1 VRQHDDHEHVQS
13 GPVVVSMLLIAPPGA
28 AKAAASVTVPGSCR
42 LSANWLLTMSAT
54 WYNTSGSPSRG
65 NFRYA
70 VIRSPGA
77 LALGAWTIISPHNVS
92 GGLPGDYRF
101 RSAGRDGS
109 DYLYRADANLANIS
123 YVYIRG
129 QAPSG
134 IYCEDYVYSR
144 N

>member
-1 VRQHDDHEHVQS
+1 MKKVLATALVAL
-13 GPVVVSMLLIAPPGA
+13 SMLLIAPPGA
-28 AKAAASVTVPGSCR
+28 AKAAASVSVPGSCQ
-42 LSANWLLTMSAT
+42 LSANWVLTMSAT

-77 LALGAWTIISPHNVS
+77 LTLGSVTVIRPHDVS
-92 GGLPGDYRF
+92 GAVASDFRF
-101 RSAGRDGS
+101 KAAGRDGTA
-109 DYLYRADANLANIS
+109 YLYRADANLPTIS

-134 IYCEDYVYSR
+134 IFCEDYVYSK